1 MSDDVPMS
9 GAIPYAAGQ
18 STVVRIPVPG
28 SDRLAIEFRPRGRV
42 PATGTTSTIFIQDP
56 SGRRHLRLDYGFNRS
71 TNTID
76 YHWNQK
82 GTHGNFGIGNHQPAG
97 RGAGA
102 LYHGARYFAYAGRVL
117 VVTGVAIDLYSVV
130 RADRPLRRASQVV
143 AGWAGAWAGCKVVGA
158 GGAAIGSIVPGK
170 GTAVGGVLGC
180 IIGGV
185 GGYIGGQELGGI
197 VYDWA
202 EGTVFTPLPETSAP

>member
-1 MSDDVPMS
+1 M
-9 GAIPYAAGQ
+9 
-18 STVVRIPVPG
+18 
-28 SDRLAIEFRPRGRV
+28 
-42 PATGTTSTIFIQDP
+42 
-56 SGRRHLRLDYGFNRS
+56 
-71 TNTID
+71 
-76 YHWNQK
+76 
-82 GTHGNFGIGNHQPAG
+82 
-97 RGAGA
+97 
-102 LYHGARYFAYAGRVL
+102 L